1 MKSNYFKMEFKK
13 TSHMGLPWSISGV
26 KKFEFSPTNADV
38 ISRSVFIAIRK
49 KNNQLKD
56 GNLLLDKRRIS
67 TLRFVICFPLVLQ
80 TKVK

>member
-38 ISRSVFIAIRK
+38 ISRSVFIAIGK
-49 KNNQLKD
+49 KIIN
-56 GNLLLDKRRIS
+56 
-67 TLRFVICFPLVLQ
+67 
-80 TKVK
+80 